1 VNLYVF
7 YLPNYK
13 ASHPSALYCCVS
25 AVVRPP
31 VLIAVRLLFCAGRKF
46 EVVPLA
52 WRKTITCHWCSIVKY
67 STSQLTNTK
76 LFFFFAI
83 KFLCDSRSRVY
94 IDDTGFLSRP
104 WHRRFLD
111 FCVLLFLRMSLCSL
125 SIFITSLLLP
135 PSCT

>member
-76 LFFFFAI
+76 LFFF
-83 KFLCDSRSRVY
+83 
-94 IDDTGFLSRP
+94 
-104 WHRRFLD
+104 
-111 FCVLLFLRMSLCSL
+111 SL
-125 SIFITSLLLP
+125 SSFSVTVDLVFISMILGSYLDRGTGGS
-135 PSCT
+135 